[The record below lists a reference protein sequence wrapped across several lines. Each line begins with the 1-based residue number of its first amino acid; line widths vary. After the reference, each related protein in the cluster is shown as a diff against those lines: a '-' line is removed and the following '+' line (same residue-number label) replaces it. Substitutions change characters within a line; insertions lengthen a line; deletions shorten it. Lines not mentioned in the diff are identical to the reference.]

1 MKRDKYLQ
9 EIYELTTQYG
19 FSSMRMEEIAEK
31 IGITK
36 MTIYNN
42 FSNKETLYKA
52 IISHRSSKF
61 LEFISNATHKH
72 DNAVEELIGVLEFQQ
87 HNPLPEMPIYYVSF
101 LKSNPRV
108 FNLYKAK
115 FRRMLKIFVANNIT
129 RGIKEGIYL
138 SSVNPEQIANFT
150 ISTMDNMMDKWLK
163 GDAKMNLNITH
174 EHIIHYHLRGI
185 VNPAGQKLM
194 EHYLK

>member
-1 MKRDKYLQ
+1 MKRNKYIQ
-9 EIYELTTQYG
+9 EIYELTTKYG

-42 FSNKETLYKA
+42 FSNKENLYKA
-52 IISHRSSKF
+52 IISHRSNKF
-61 LEFISNATHKH
+61 LEFISNASHKH
-72 DNAVEELIGVLEFQQ
+72 NNAIEELMGVLIFQRQ
-87 HNPLPEMPIYYVSF
+87 NPLPDMPIYYVSF

-115 FRRMLKIFVANNIT
+115 FRRMLKIFVANNIA
-129 RGIKEGIYL
+129 RGVKEGIYIPTID
-138 SSVNPEQIANFT
+138 SEQIAYFT

-174 EHIIHYHLRGI
+174 EHIIHYHIRGI
-185 VNPAGQKLM
+185 ANFSGLKLM
-194 EHYLK
+194 ERYLK

>member
-1 MKRDKYLQ
+1 
-9 EIYELTTQYG
+9 
-19 FSSMRMEEIAEK
+19 MEEIAEK

-52 IISHRSSKF
+52 IISHRSNKF
-61 LEFISNATHKH
+61 LDFICNAPRKHSNAI
-72 DNAVEELIGVLEFQQ
+72 EELMGVLIFQQ

-115 FRRMLKIFVANNIT
+115 FRRMLKIFVANNIV
-129 RGIKEGIYL
+129 RGINEGIYI
-138 SSVNPEQIANFT
+138 STIDSEQIANFT

-163 GDAKMNLNITH
+163 GDAQMNLNKTH
-174 EHIIHYHLRGI
+174 EHIIHYHIRG
-185 VNPAGQKLM
+185 VANSAGIKLM